1 MTEQSKY
8 LTEYLFNPALKRSAI
23 DEAVRVTERLRRDP
37 ENEEAKVELNKALD
51 KVIAAVEADMFGP
64 SPRLTDEENDQYMVL
79 KRKKLVERRSGVFKW
94 FDRIKLSDEEEPLY
108 QKLEAK
114 ADGRDSE

>member
-8 LTEYLFNPALKRSAI
+8 LAEYLFNPAVESSAI
-23 DEAVRVTERLRRDP
+23 DGVRQATERLRVDP
-37 ENEEAKVELNKALD
+37 KNEEANTELNEALD
-51 KVIAAVEADMFGP
+51 NLIAAVEADIFGP
-64 SPRLTDEENDQYMVL
+64 SPGLTDEENDQYMVL
-79 KRKKLVERRSGVFKW
+79 KRKKLVERRSGNFKW
-94 FDRIKLSDEEEPLY
+94 FDRIKLSDQEEPLY